1 MHKLI
6 AVDLDGTM
14 LNSYGEVTENTKKIL
29 KEIMQKGNEVV
40 ITTGRTMDAIQ
51 NIAEEIESR
60 KYIIAGN
67 GAIIYDTQKKENIY
81 EKNISKNKV
90 LDIIKICED
99 NSIIYSVYTNKTIIS
114 RYLRY
119 NVLYYYK
126 ENMKKTQNKK
136 TSITLVDDVYEYVKN
151 MKDENV
157 IKIFICDETKSIFN
171 AIIKKLRL
179 IDEIEVLDV
188 GHMSRKIITD
198 GTQEIAL
205 EYFYTEITAENVD
218 KWYAIEKLMEILKIK
233 KEDVIVV
240 GDNINDKKMIEA
252 AGIGIAMKGS
262 SPEVTKVA
270 NYITEFD
277 NDNDGAAIEIEKIVN
292 GE

>member
-14 LNSYGEVTENTKKIL
+14 LNSYGEVTENTKRIL

-51 NIAEEIESR
+51 NIAEEIGTK

-67 GAIIYDTQKKENIY
+67 GAIIYDTQKNENIY
-81 EKNISKNKV
+81 EKNISKNKA

-99 NSIIYSVYTNKTIIS
+99 NSITYSVYTNKTIIS
-114 RYLRY
+114 RYLKY

-218 KWYAIEKLMEILKIK
+218 KWYAIEKLMETLKIK
-233 KEDVIVV
+233 KEDVIAV

>member
-14 LNSYGEVTENTKKIL
+14 LNSYGEVTENTKRIL

-51 NIAEEIESR
+51 NIAEEIGTK

-67 GAIIYDTQKKENIY
+67 GAIIYDTQKNENIY
-81 EKNISKNKV
+81 EKNISKNKA

-99 NSIIYSVYTNKTIIS
+99 NSITYSVYTNKTIIS
-114 RYLRY
+114 RYLKY

-151 MKDENV
+151 MKNENV

-218 KWYAIEKLMEILKIK
+218 KWYAIEKLMETLKIK

>member
-14 LNSYGEVTENTKKIL
+14 LNSYGEVTENTKRIL

-51 NIAEEIESR
+51 NIAEEIGTK

-67 GAIIYDTQKKENIY
+67 GAIIYDTQKNENIY
-81 EKNISKNKV
+81 EKNISKNKA

-99 NSIIYSVYTNKTIIS
+99 NSITYSVYTNKTIIS
-114 RYLRY
+114 RYLKY

-218 KWYAIEKLMEILKIK
+218 KWYAIEKLMETLKIK